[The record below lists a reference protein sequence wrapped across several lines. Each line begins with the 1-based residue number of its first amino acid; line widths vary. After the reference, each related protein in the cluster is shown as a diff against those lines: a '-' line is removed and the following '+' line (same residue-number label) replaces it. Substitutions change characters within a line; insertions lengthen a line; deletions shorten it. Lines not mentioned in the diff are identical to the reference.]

1 MVDERAELHH
11 SVTPT
16 VTFVAV
22 EPYLDVK
29 WARELSDGPDC
40 RERLCDLEYTSGVG
54 NHVGVSSGEAH
65 EGLAIGIFEQNDDP
79 PEPWGEVWYSIPN
92 GGVED

>member
-1 MVDERAELHH
+1 
-11 SVTPT
+11 VTPT

-29 WARELSDGPDC
+29 WARDLSDCPDC
-40 RERLCDLEYTSGVG
+40 RERLCDLEFTSGVG
-54 NHVGVSSGEAH
+54 NHVRLSSGKAH
-65 EGLAIGIFEQNDDP
+65 EGLAIGILEQNDDP